1 MIKRFRPCCI
11 LILLTLLGA
20 ALVGCGRTDL
30 SEVFPPTARP
40 TSTPLPAAN
49 VPTPTP
55 TTVIVLTGNAE
66 RGRAA
71 FQAQHALPGG
81 ATWAC
86 QACHSVDSNAVRM
99 IGPALW
105 GIADR
110 AGSRVE
116 GEDAVTYLHQSIL
129 DPMAFIAPPNPS
141 EPAWAVN
148 MPEGWDQV
156 LSEEELEDI
165 IAYLFTLR

>member
-1 MIKRFRPCCI
+1 MMKRFRPRCI

-20 ALVGCGRTDL
+20 ALAGCGRTDL

-40 TSTPLPAAN
+40 TRTPFPAAN
-49 VPTPTP
+49 APTPTP
-55 TTVIVLTGNAE
+55 TAVIVLTGNPE

-71 FQAQHALPGG
+71 FQAQHTLPSG
-81 ATWAC
+81 AAWAC
-86 QACHSVDSNAVRM
+86 QACHSVDPSAVRL
-99 IGPALW
+99 IGPSLW
-105 GIADR
+105 RVADR

-116 GEDAVTYLHQSIL
+116 GEDALTYLRHSIL
-129 DPMAFIAPPNPS
+129 NPLSFIAPPNPG
-141 EPAWAVN
+141 EPDWAIN

-156 LSEEELEDI
+156 LSDEELEDI

>member
-1 MIKRFRPCCI
+1 MMKHLRSCCT

-30 SEVFPPTARP
+30 SEVFPPTPRP
-40 TSTPLPAAN
+40 TKTPLLAAN
-49 VPTPTP
+49 APTPTP
-55 TTVIVLTGNAE
+55 TAVIVLTGNPD

-71 FQAQHALPGG
+71 FQAQHALPSG
-81 ATWAC
+81 AAWAC
-86 QACHSVDSNAVRM
+86 QACHSVDASAVRL
-99 IGPALW
+99 IGPGLW
-105 GIADR
+105 GVADR
-110 AGSRVE
+110 AGARVE
-116 GEDAVTYLHQSIL
+116 GEDALTYLRQSIL
-129 DPMAFIAPPNPS
+129 EPMAFIAPPNPG

-156 LSEEELEDI
+156 LTEEELEDI